1 MRVSLAP
8 GRLQSAPR
16 RVRLEESDR
25 MVEVTPN
32 PRCDCE
38 SAHCED
44 GEQQLWPRHT
54 AGACASPARYVVRAF
69 GIRQKLCRDCLMVAK
84 QSFPDRIEIVSQWE

>member
-1 MRVSLAP
+1 M
-8 GRLQSAPR
+8 
-16 RVRLEESDR
+16 EESDR

-38 SAHCED
+38 SARCEN

-54 AGACASPARYVVRAF
+54 AGACASPSTYVVRAF
-69 GIRQKLCRDCLMVAK
+69 GMKQKLCRDCLLVAK
-84 QSFPDRIEIVSQWE
+84 QSFPDRIEIVRQWE